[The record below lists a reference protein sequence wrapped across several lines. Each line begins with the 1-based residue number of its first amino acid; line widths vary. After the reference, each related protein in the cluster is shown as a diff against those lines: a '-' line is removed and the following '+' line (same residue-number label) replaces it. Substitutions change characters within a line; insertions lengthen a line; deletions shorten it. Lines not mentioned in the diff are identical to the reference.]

1 MGILGAIQKGVIYSL
16 KQALDCMASVDFQK
30 LFIALLGRQVTIVG
44 SNWIDDSIEQGQVQN
59 LVIIYE
65 LNTWAV
71 NEK

>member
-1 MGILGAIQKGVIYSL
+1 
-16 KQALDCMASVDFQK
+16 MASVDFQK

-44 SNWIDDSIEQGQVQN
+44 SNWKDDSIEQGQVQN